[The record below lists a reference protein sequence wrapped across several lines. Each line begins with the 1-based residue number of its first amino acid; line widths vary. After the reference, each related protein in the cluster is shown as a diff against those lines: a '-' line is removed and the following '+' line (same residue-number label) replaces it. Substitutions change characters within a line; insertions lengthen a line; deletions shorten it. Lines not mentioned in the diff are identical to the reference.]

1 MDLAVGDDG
10 ADDHGLGV
18 RGGASDNGR
27 LAEDDLDLPRPAAA
41 LRRGLHVGGS
51 GPGERAPAL
60 EEPRRAEARG
70 ALGGALRGR
79 AVAVEV
85 RGTAEGRA
93 LPAGGGVRGDH
104 RGHVEPVHQAHA
116 VGGPVQVAAVVDGDL
131 HDGGRRRGA
140 RPAPR
145 RRGVAARAR
154 GDAPR
159 PEGGREG
166 EGEERVGV
174 EARRVVGDGGEARVR
189 GDQRPDPVRAQV
201 VDRQRGRR
209 RGAGA
214 GGEEDHDEGEGCSH
228 GLSKAGSL
236 ADRVVNL

>member
-1 MDLAVGDDG
+1 MATTIPHTKPSGQSSGTPRRIDLAVGDDG
-10 ADDHGLGV
+10 ADDHGVGV
-18 RGGASDNGR
+18 RGGGGGGASDNGR
-27 LAEDDLDLPRPAAA
+27 LAEDDLDLPGRAAA
-41 LRRGLHVGGS
+41 LRRGLDVGGR

-85 RGTAEGRA
+85 HGAAEGRA

-104 RGHVEPVHQAHA
+104 RGHVEAVHQADA
-116 VGGPVQVAAVVDGDL
+116 VDGPVQVAAVVDGDL
-131 HDGGRRRGA
+131 HDGDRRRGA

-154 GDAPR
+154 GDAAG

-166 EGEERVGV
+166 
-174 EARRVVGDGGEARVR
+174 
-189 GDQRPDPVRAQV
+189 
-201 VDRQRGRR
+201 
-209 RGAGA
+209 
-214 GGEEDHDEGEGCSH
+214 
-228 GLSKAGSL
+228 
-236 ADRVVNL
+236 